1 MQAKVFLP
9 ANAPAPLPLKL
20 QQKYVVAV
28 KVGADATTLGGIADH
43 QVIKPTVWR
52 KAKSLQQL
60 MGRLLMSVYTL
71 NQQSPTGSLQRR
83 QGTPGKRPLPEPPA
97 PGLLAYQARLH
108 IVLACQGEQFGR
120 AEKGAPP
127 G

>member
-1 MQAKVFLP
+1 MP
-9 ANAPAPLPLKL
+9 ANAPAPLSLKL

-28 KVGADATTLGGIADH
+28 KVGPDAATLRGIADH

-120 AEKGAPP
+120 AEKGAPRS
-127 G
+127 